1 MALNFCRY
9 NRTDDSLHITPH
21 SAKWD
26 FPTMK
31 IEDKHQHLSA
41 LLDSHR
47 SYRQNCLNLIASE
60 NVPSPFVES
69 YLVEELDQRYG
80 NYTGIDLTERF
91 YQGNKFIAEIESYAH
106 QLAKDLFGANF
117 VDLRPLSGNIAGI
130 ATTFALCRPGDT
142 VLEVD
147 NGHRYANKLA
157 SSGLKVDLSSVS
169 IPWDDARSNID
180 LPATIELIKEHR
192 PRVVNTG
199 SGIFLFPQPISELKQ
214 AMIEVNPDSYLVYD
228 AAHVL
233 GLIAGGQF
241 QSPLKEG
248 VDVVISSTHKTL
260 AGPQG
265 GMVLTNDRSIAE
277 RLGPAIAPLLES
289 NHHLGRLPALA
300 ATFMEWQEFGHQH
313 ATSIVKNAKALGRSL
328 TDRGVLL
335 LGADLDYT
343 ESHTLILI
351 VGKFGPAKVV
361 ADQLEACHII
371 TGAVGADWLRIGVQ
385 EVTRGGMDEAD
396 APFVA
401 DCIVDA
407 LKGDNPETVKQR
419 VIDLVKRFDQFR
431 FTITPES

>member
-1 MALNFCRY
+1 
-9 NRTDDSLHITPH
+9 
-21 SAKWD
+21 
-26 FPTMK
+26 MK
-31 IEDKHQHLSA
+31 IEDKHRHLSA

-60 NVPSPFVES
+60 NVPSPFVDS
-69 YLVEELDQRYG
+69 HLVEELNQRYG

-91 YQGNKFIAEIESYAH
+91 YQGNKFIVEIESYAH
-106 QLAKDLFGANF
+106 QLAKDLFRANF

-142 VLEVD
+142 VLEVG
-147 NGHRYANKLA
+147 NGHQYANKLA
-157 SSGLKVDLSSVS
+157 SSGLKVDLKSVS
-169 IPWDDARSNID
+169 IPWDDARSNIN

-192 PRVVNTG
+192 PRVVNIG
-199 SGIFLFPQPISELKQ
+199 SGIFLFPQPASELKQ

-241 QSPLKEG
+241 QSPLEEG
-248 VDVVISSTHKTL
+248 TDVIISSTHKTM

-277 RLGPAIAPLLES
+277 RIGPAIAPLLES
-289 NHHLGRLPALA
+289 NHHLSRLPALA
-300 ATFMEWQEFGHQH
+300 ATFMEWNEFGTEH
-313 ATSIVKNAKALGRSL
+313 ATAIVRNAKALGQAL
-328 TDRGVLL
+328 ADRGLSLVGSD
-335 LGADLDYT
+335 LGYT
-343 ESHTLILI
+343 ESHTLIPM
-351 VGKFGPAKVV
+351 VSQFGPAKAL

-371 TGAVGADWLRIGVQ
+371 TGAVGADRLRIGVQ
-385 EVTRGGMDEAD
+385 EVTRRGMDEAD
-396 APFVA
+396 APLVA

-407 LKGDNPETVKQR
+407 LKGDDPGTVKQR
-419 VIDLVKRFDQFR
+419 VIDLVKRLDQFR

>member
-1 MALNFCRY
+1 
-9 NRTDDSLHITPH
+9 
-21 SAKWD
+21 
-26 FPTMK
+26 MK
-31 IEDKHQHLSA
+31 IEDKHRHLSA

-69 YLVEELDQRYG
+69 HLVEELNQRYG

-91 YQGNKFIAEIESYAH
+91 YQGNKFIVEIESYAH
-106 QLAKDLFGANF
+106 QLAKDLFRANF

-147 NGHRYANKLA
+147 NGHQYANKLA
-157 SSGLKVDLSSVS
+157 SSGLKVDLKSVS

-180 LPATIELIKEHR
+180 LPATIELIQEHR
-192 PRVVNTG
+192 PRVVNIG
-199 SGIFLFPQPISELKQ
+199 SGIFLFPQPTSALKQ
-214 AMIEVNPDSYLVYD
+214 AMIKVNPDSYLVYD

-241 QSPLKEG
+241 QSPLEEG
-248 VDVVISSTHKTL
+248 TDVIISSTHKTM

-265 GMVLTNDRSIAE
+265 GMVLTNDRLIAE
-277 RLGPAIAPLLES
+277 RIGLAIAPLLES
-289 NHHLGRLPALA
+289 NHHLSRLPALA
-300 ATFMEWQEFGHQH
+300 ATFMEWNEFGTDH
-313 ATSIVKNAKALGRSL
+313 ATAIVRNAKALGQAL
-328 TDRGVLL
+328 ADRGLSLVGSD
-335 LGADLDYT
+335 LGYT
-343 ESHTLILI
+343 ESHTLIPM
-351 VGKFGPAKVV
+351 VSQFGPAKAL

-371 TGAVGADWLRIGVQ
+371 TGAVGADRLRIGVQ
-385 EVTRGGMDEAD
+385 EVTRRGMDEAD
-396 APFVA
+396 APLVA

-407 LKGDNPETVKQR
+407 LKGDDPETVKQR
-419 VIDLVKRFDQFR
+419 VIDLVKRLDQFR

>member
-1 MALNFCRY
+1 
-9 NRTDDSLHITPH
+9 
-21 SAKWD
+21 
-26 FPTMK
+26 MK
-31 IEDKHQHLSA
+31 IEDKHRHLSA

-69 YLVEELDQRYG
+69 HLVEELNQRYG

-91 YQGNKFIAEIESYAH
+91 YQGNKFIVEIESYAH
-106 QLAKDLFGANF
+106 QLAKDLFRANF

-142 VLEVD
+142 VLEVG
-147 NGHRYANKLA
+147 NGHQYANKLA
-157 SSGLKVDLSSVS
+157 SSGLKVDLKSVS

-180 LPATIELIKEHR
+180 LPATIELIQEHR
-192 PRVVNTG
+192 PRVVNIG
-199 SGIFLFPQPISELKQ
+199 SGIFLFPQPTSELKQ

-241 QSPLKEG
+241 QSPLEEG
-248 VDVVISSTHKTL
+248 TDVIISSTHKTM

-265 GMVLTNDRSIAE
+265 GMVLTNDRLIAE
-277 RLGPAIAPLLES
+277 RIGLAIAPLLES
-289 NHHLGRLPALA
+289 NHHLSRLPALA
-300 ATFMEWQEFGHQH
+300 ATFMEWNEFGTDH
-313 ATSIVKNAKALGRSL
+313 ATAIVRNAKALGQAL
-328 TDRGVLL
+328 ADRGLSLVGSD
-335 LGADLDYT
+335 LGYT
-343 ESHTLILI
+343 ESHTLIPM
-351 VGKFGPAKVV
+351 VSQFGPAKAL

-371 TGAVGADWLRIGVQ
+371 TGAVGADRLRIGVQ
-385 EVTRGGMDEAD
+385 EVTRRGMDEAD
-396 APFVA
+396 APLVA

-407 LKGDNPETVKQR
+407 LKGDDPETVKPR
-419 VIDLVKRFDQFR
+419 VIDLVKRLDQFR

>member
-1 MALNFCRY
+1 
-9 NRTDDSLHITPH
+9 
-21 SAKWD
+21 
-26 FPTMK
+26 MK
-31 IEDKHQHLSA
+31 IEDKHRHLSA

-60 NVPSPFVES
+60 NVPSPFVDS
-69 YLVEELDQRYG
+69 HLVEELNQRYG

-91 YQGNKFIAEIESYAH
+91 YQGNKFIVEIESYAH
-106 QLAKDLFGANF
+106 QLAKDLFRANF

-142 VLEVD
+142 VLEVG
-147 NGHRYANKLA
+147 NGHQYANKLA
-157 SSGLKVDLSSVS
+157 SSGLKVDLKSVS
-169 IPWDDARSNID
+169 IPWDDARSNIN

-192 PRVVNTG
+192 PRVVNIG
-199 SGIFLFPQPISELKQ
+199 SGIFLFPQPTSELKQ

-241 QSPLKEG
+241 QSPLEEG
-248 VDVVISSTHKTL
+248 TDVIISSTHKTM

-277 RLGPAIAPLLES
+277 RIGPAIAPLLES
-289 NHHLGRLPALA
+289 NHHLSRLPALA
-300 ATFMEWQEFGHQH
+300 ATFMEWNEFGTEH
-313 ATSIVKNAKALGRSL
+313 ATAIVRNAKALGQAL
-328 TDRGVLL
+328 ADRGLSLVGSD
-335 LGADLDYT
+335 LGYT
-343 ESHTLILI
+343 ESHTLIPM
-351 VGKFGPAKVV
+351 VSQFGPAKAL

-371 TGAVGADWLRIGVQ
+371 TGAVGADRLRIGVQ
-385 EVTRGGMDEAD
+385 EVTRRGMDEAD
-396 APFVA
+396 APLVA

-407 LKGDNPETVKQR
+407 LKGDDPGTVKQR
-419 VIDLVKRFDQFR
+419 VIDLVKRLDQFR

>member
-1 MALNFCRY
+1 
-9 NRTDDSLHITPH
+9 
-21 SAKWD
+21 
-26 FPTMK
+26 MK
-31 IEDKHQHLSA
+31 IEDKHRHLSA

-60 NVPSPFVES
+60 NVPSPFVDS
-69 YLVEELDQRYG
+69 HLVEELNQRYG

-91 YQGNKFIAEIESYAH
+91 YQGNKFIVEIESYAH
-106 QLAKDLFGANF
+106 QLAKDLFRANF

-142 VLEVD
+142 VLEVG
-147 NGHRYANKLA
+147 NGHQYANKLA
-157 SSGLKVDLSSVS
+157 SSGLKVDLKSVS
-169 IPWDDARSNID
+169 IPWDDARSNIN

-192 PRVVNTG
+192 PRVVNIG
-199 SGIFLFPQPISELKQ
+199 SGIFLFPQPASELKQ

-241 QSPLKEG
+241 QSPLEEG
-248 VDVVISSTHKTL
+248 TDVIISSTHKTM

-277 RLGPAIAPLLES
+277 RIGPAIAPLLES
-289 NHHLGRLPALA
+289 NHHLSRLPALA
-300 ATFMEWQEFGHQH
+300 ATFMEWNEFGTEH
-313 ATSIVKNAKALGRSL
+313 ATAIVRNAKALGQAL
-328 TDRGVLL
+328 ADRGLSLVGSD
-335 LGADLDYT
+335 LGYT
-343 ESHTLILI
+343 ESHTLIPM
-351 VGKFGPAKVV
+351 VSQFGPAKAL

-371 TGAVGADWLRIGVQ
+371 TGAVGADRLRIGVQ
-385 EVTRGGMDEAD
+385 EVTRRGMDEVD
-396 APFVA
+396 APLVA

-407 LKGDNPETVKQR
+407 LKGDDPGTVKQR
-419 VIDLVKRFDQFR
+419 VIDLVKRLDLFR